1 MPALAV
7 EDEQGMVDVLAV
19 VAVVEG
25 AFLISVSGIVG
36 RVKVHEHP
44 LRGTVLL
51 PLREVKLE
59 EDLGYPRWQE
69 LLVAAFSIREMVG
82 WLARSGPLSGKE
94 PQQSLSRGYSRRVS
108 ESF

>member
-25 AFLISVSGIVG
+25 AFLIFVSGIVR

-59 EDLGYPRWQE
+59 EDLGYP
-69 LLVAAFSIREMVG
+69 VARAPRGRVLHPG
-82 WLARSGPLSGKE
+82 DGRLAGEIGAALG
-94 PQQSLSRGYSRRVS
+94 
-108 ESF
+108 